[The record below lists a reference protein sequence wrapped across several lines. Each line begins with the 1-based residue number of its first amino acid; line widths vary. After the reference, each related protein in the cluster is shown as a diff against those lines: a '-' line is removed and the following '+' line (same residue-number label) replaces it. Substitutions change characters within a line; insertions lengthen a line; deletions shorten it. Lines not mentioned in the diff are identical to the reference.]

1 MRLFKSAKQR
11 VLDSVNLTD
20 PGKRVAKR
28 LMKNEGLVYERLFNY
43 LGELEDRLD
52 QISSALRK
60 TQHTQTNLKLPEIK

>member
-1 MRLFKSAKQR
+1 
-11 VLDSVNLTD
+11 
-20 PGKRVAKR
+20 
-28 LMKNEGLVYERLFNY
+28 MKNEGLVYERLFNY